1 LIYQKGIEVGDTI
14 KFSLL
19 PSLQESVIVQVVA
32 LYQYPTFKE
41 LLTFLGY
48 QGDALDEKMHLIYS
62 FYSKQQEDENGVLG
76 IKMKIIPE
84 KES

>member
-1 LIYQKGIEVGDTI
+1 MIYQKGIEVGDTI

-41 LLTFLGY
+41 LLTFLGD